1 MSGRAVSVLG
11 MASRGQAW
19 TEGLPA
25 RRLEQSRHADLPASD
40 VWPLTIP
47 AVAQVLDRG
56 IDLARCTVL
65 VGENG
70 SGKSTLVEGLAM
82 AAGMNAEGGSTGA
95 THRTHASESPLH
107 EWLTVVRDP
116 GASRWGYFVRAETMH
131 GLFTWL
137 DTNPGPTDPTF
148 HTMSHGE
155 SFVSLLGT
163 RRFRGE
169 GLFVMDE
176 PEAGLSFGAQLHL
189 VAELTEMAR
198 RDRAQVVLATHSP
211 VLAAIPGALVLE
223 LGDQGIAP
231 TTWDDLEV
239 VTHHRSFLAEPRRYL
254 RHVIDDL
261 ED

>member
-1 MSGRAVSVLG
+1 MEITRNS
-11 MASRGQAW
+11 
-19 TEGLPA
+19 
-25 RRLEQSRHADLPASD
+25 
-40 VWPLTIP
+40 
-47 AVAQVLDRG
+47 
-56 IDLARCTVL
+56 
-65 VGENG
+65 
-70 SGKSTLVEGLAM
+70 
-82 AAGMNAEGGSTGA
+82 
-95 THRTHASESPLH
+95 
-107 EWLTVVRDP
+107 
-116 GASRWGYFVRAETMH
+116 
-131 GLFTWL
+131 L

-148 HTMSHGE
+148 HAMSHGE

-176 PEAGLSFGAQLHL
+176 PEAGLSFTAQLHL

-198 RDRAQVVLATHSP
+198 RPRTQVVLATHSP

-223 LGDQGIAP
+223 LGEHGIRS